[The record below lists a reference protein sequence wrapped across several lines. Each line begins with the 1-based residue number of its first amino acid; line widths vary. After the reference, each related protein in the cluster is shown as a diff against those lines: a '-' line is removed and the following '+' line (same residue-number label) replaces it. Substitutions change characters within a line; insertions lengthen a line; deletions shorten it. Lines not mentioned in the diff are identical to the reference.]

1 MYVWMCCLCKL
12 RLKLEQTHVW
22 DSEFDRNI
30 TNESKESYDAYQAN
44 LHMAQEQGIIGAL
57 DRYGLDALVMPTFA
71 SFHLPSIGG
80 LPIVTVP
87 LGFYPHDTASTM
99 NLKGTLVD
107 VAPNVP
113 FGIAFVGRQWS
124 EETLISLAYAFEQRT
139 MIRRIRKPY
148 IIPTFELGDNTKL
161 LRSTDLSRTTLSSEA
176 EQAVVKRGMSK
187 FFSTRSWSWS
197 LLARVDSSL

>member
-1 MYVWMCCLCKL
+1 
-12 RLKLEQTHVW
+12 
-22 DSEFDRNI
+22 
-30 TNESKESYDAYQAN
+30 
-44 LHMAQEQGIIGAL
+44 MAEEQGITGVL
-57 DRYGLDALVMPTFA
+57 DRYSLDALVMPTFA

-87 LGFYPHDTASTM
+87 LGFYPHDTAITM

-139 MIRRIRKPY
+139 MIRKMRKPY
-148 IIPTFELGDNTKL
+148 IIPTFELGDNPTP
-161 LRSTDLSRTTLSSEA
+161 LRSTASKHTLMSSEA
-176 EQAVVKRGMSK
+176 EQAIVKRGMGNP
-187 FFSTRSWSWS
+187 FSMRSWSWS
-197 LLARVDSSL
+197 PLARADSSM

>member
-1 MYVWMCCLCKL
+1 
-12 RLKLEQTHVW
+12 
-22 DSEFDRNI
+22 
-30 TNESKESYDAYQAN
+30 
-44 LHMAQEQGIIGAL
+44 MAGEQGIIGAL

-87 LGFYPHDTASTM
+87 LGFYPHNTAIDM
-99 NLKGTLVD
+99 NLKGTLVN

-139 MIRRIRKPY
+139 LVRKMGKPY
-148 IIPTFELGDNTKL
+148 IIPTSGLDYYT
-161 LRSTDLSRTTLSSEA
+161 TTLSSTDSEHTMLSK
-176 EQAVVKRGMSK
+176 QTIIRRGASN
-187 FFSTRSWSWS
+187 FFSTQSWSWS
-197 LLARVDSSL
+197 LLARADSSL